1 MCNGLPVVI
10 LNVPRGQRSQDVMP
24 PVLSTERR
32 EYFYR
37 LEKLE
42 ERTEESEVPSN
53 MSDVFMF

>member
-1 MCNGLPVVI
+1 
-10 LNVPRGQRSQDVMP
+10 MP